1 MNAPLSKSS
10 ESTNW
15 LHLYRAAILEMD
27 PSKLSQHVAEAENA
41 LTQREPEL
49 FQKTEDNIEE
59 KRALD
64 NAMDF
69 LRTLRK
75 TMECNSARPIVDTG
89 HARAAGARRCVIST
103 LFRDPRSPHY
113 ARAPIAI
120 TFF

>member
-27 PSKLSQHVAEAENA
+27 PSKLSQQVAEAENA
-41 LTQREPEL
+41 LTQREREL

-64 NAMDF
+64 NAMYF

-75 TMECNSARPIVDTG
+75 TMECNPAGPHWGDWPCEGCVSTTAGHFNLISRPAR
-89 HARAAGARRCVIST
+89 S
-103 LFRDPRSPHY
+103 
-113 ARAPIAI
+113 
-120 TFF
+120 

>member
-1 MNAPLSKSS
+1 MNAPLSKSP

-41 LTQREPEL
+41 LTQRAREL

-64 NAMDF
+64 NAMYF

-75 TMECNSARPIVDTG
+75 TMECNSAGPVGETG
-89 HARAAGARRCVIST
+89 HARAA
-103 LFRDPRSPHY
+103 
-113 ARAPIAI
+113 
-120 TFF
+120 

>member
-27 PSKLSQHVAEAENA
+27 PSKLSQQVAEAENA
-41 LTQREPEL
+41 LTQRAREL
-49 FQKTEDNIEE
+49 FQKTEDNIDNIEE

-64 NAMDF
+64 NAMYF

-75 TMECNSARPIVDTG
+75 TMECNSAGPIGETG
-89 HARAAGARRCVIST
+89 HARAA
-103 LFRDPRSPHY
+103 
-113 ARAPIAI
+113 
-120 TFF
+120 

>member
-27 PSKLSQHVAEAENA
+27 PSKLSRHVADAENA
-41 LTQREPEL
+41 LTQRAREL
-49 FQKTEDNIEE
+49 FQKAEDNIEE

-64 NAMDF
+64 NATYF

-75 TMECNSARPIVDTG
+75 TMECNSAEPIGETG
-89 HARAAGARRCVIST
+89 HARAAA
-103 LFRDPRSPHY
+103 
-113 ARAPIAI
+113 IAI
-120 TFF
+120 SIFSLW